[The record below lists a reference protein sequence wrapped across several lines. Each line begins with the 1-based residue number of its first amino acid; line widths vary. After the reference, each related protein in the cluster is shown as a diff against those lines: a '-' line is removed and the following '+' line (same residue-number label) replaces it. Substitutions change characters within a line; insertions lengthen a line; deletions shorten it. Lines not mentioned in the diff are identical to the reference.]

1 MVWLKHWFLV
11 IRRCGAGDGA
21 GSSGHG
27 AAEWGALY
35 PPTGHHAACAVT
47 PKTFEGLSE
56 RSDVVRAIARVED
69 CKSNAVKV
77 TGPSLNLLLQNRLN
91 FNIFHCI
98 YLLASV
104 VSPAQA
110 KYFNQKKQQYITKN
124 KACKVP
130 KCVPGGVY
138 LLFPSG
144 T

>member
-1 MVWLKHWFLV
+1 MLWPKHWFLV
-11 IRRCGAGDGA
+11 IRRCGAGGGA

-56 RSDVVRAIARVED
+56 RFDVVRAIARVED

-77 TGPSLNLLLQNRLN
+77 TGPSLNLLLPNRLN

-98 YLLASV
+98 
-104 VSPAQA
+104 
-110 KYFNQKKQQYITKN
+110 
-124 KACKVP
+124 
-130 KCVPGGVY
+130 
-138 LLFPSG
+138 
-144 T
+144 